1 MVYTYLEP
9 VFKVLILILMKI
21 LQAEAKKHKDWYCTD
36 WYKLRGQSRFSF
48 SDEIPFQIS

>member
-21 LQAEAKKHKDWYCTD
+21 LQTKAIEESQRLVLIDTK
-36 WYKLRGQSRFSF
+36 RG
-48 SDEIPFQIS
+48 